1 MPFVNLK
8 IAGELSEDQKRQIA
22 REFSETLEKVAGKN
36 PQFTY
41 TVIEEV
47 ERENWAIG
55 SRLLSDPR

>member
-8 IAGELSEDQKRQIA
+8 IAGELTEDQKRQIA

-36 PQFTY
+36 PKFTY

-55 SRLLSDPR
+55 DRLLSDPK